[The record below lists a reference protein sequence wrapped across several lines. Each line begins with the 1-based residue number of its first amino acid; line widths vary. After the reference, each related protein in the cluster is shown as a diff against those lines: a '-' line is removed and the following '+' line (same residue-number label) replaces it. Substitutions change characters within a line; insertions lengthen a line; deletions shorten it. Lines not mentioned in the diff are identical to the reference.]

1 MATAKPTSNGRART
15 GTRTTAPSPRPDR
28 PAASRANA
36 SDWSVGPVGRVA
48 APLRDQVLAVL
59 RQAILNF
66 DIRPGQRLIERKLV
80 EDLDVSRA
88 TVREVLTKLAAEGLV
103 TVIPQ
108 RGAIV
113 SVLTPSEAADIY
125 EMRVA
130 LEVLAVQ
137 RFVERASP
145 AQLRDLRRALSGYER
160 AVRTKNDTTKE
171 LRAKDAFYEALLAGA
186 SSGPLAEML
195 TILQGRVQLLRATS
209 LSVPGRALES
219 VQELT
224 AIVDAIEAG
233 DAKRAAAA
241 CTTHVRNAART
252 GIARLAEISDQP

>member
-1 MATAKPTSNGRART
+1 MAAKAT
-15 GTRTTAPSPRPDR
+15 PRSAVSDPGADGAVSA
-28 PAASRANA
+28 PAARAAVSRAA
-36 SDWSVGPVGRVA
+36 PGWAIGPVGRVA

-66 DIRPGQRLIERKLV
+66 EIRPGQRLIERKLV
-80 EDLDVSRA
+80 EDLNVSRA
-88 TVREVLTKLAAEGLV
+88 TVREVLTKLASEGLV

-113 SVLTPSEAADIY
+113 SVLTPAEAADIY
-125 EMRVA
+125 EMRAA

-145 AQLRDLRRALSGYER
+145 TQVRDLRRALNGYAR
-160 AVRTKNDTTKE
+160 SVRSKNDTTKE
-171 LRAKDAFYEALLAGA
+171 LRAKDSFYEALLAGA
-186 SSGPLAEML
+186 SSAPLAEML
-195 TILQGRVQLLRATS
+195 TMLQGRVQLLRATS
-209 LSVPGRALES
+209 LSVRGRALES

-224 AIVDAIEAG
+224 AIVEAIEAG

-241 CTTHVRNAART
+241 CATHVRNAAQI
-252 GIARLAEISDQP
+252 GVARLTEMSDQP